1 MRRLIVNADDLG
13 ISAPRTHGIFQCMEE
28 GVVRSATLIVN
39 MPDSLNAARKIKER
53 DRTAGLHINLT
64 EGSPRTAE
72 QDVHSLL
79 DARGYF
85 MGRDRLD
92 QAFEEGVVKK
102 EHLEREI
109 RAQIEWFLD
118 NAGAPT
124 HIDSHH
130 HIHVHPQIAPL
141 LGPILNRYGI
151 SAIRVPLEITERMA
165 WEISPERTAYIERIN
180 QRARKAK
187 PIFESADL
195 RTTDHFRG
203 LALSGEAG
211 AKRLRSLLTALPEG
225 TTEFMVHPGACD
237 PLGDDFSRDPQRE
250 TERNMLLDPELPGLL
265 RSRGIELIGFGDL

>member
-39 MPDSLNAARKIKER
+39 MPDSLNAARRLNER
-53 DRTAGLHINLT
+53 SIPAGLHINLT
-64 EGSPRTAE
+64 EGSALTPE

-92 QAFEEGVVKK
+92 QAFDEGVVEK

-109 RAQIEWFLD
+109 RTQIEWFLD
-118 NAGAPT
+118 NADAPT
-124 HIDSHH
+124 HCDSHH
-130 HIHVHPQIAPL
+130 HIHVHPQVAPL

-151 SAIRVPLEITERMA
+151 SAIRVPLEIMERMA
-165 WEISPERTAYIERIN
+165 WEITPERTAYIERIHE
-180 QRARKAK
+180 QARKAK

-203 LALSGEAG
+203 LALLGEAG

-225 TTEFMVHPGACD
+225 TTELMVHPGACD

-250 TERNMLLDPELPGLL
+250 TERNMLLDPELPGML
-265 RSRGIELIGFGDL
+265 RSRGIELMGYGDL

>member
-13 ISAPRTHGIFQCMEE
+13 ITAPRTHGIFQCMEE

-39 MPDSLNAARKIKER
+39 MADSLNAARRLKESSIP
-53 DRTAGLHINLT
+53 AGLHINLT
-64 EGSPRTAE
+64 EGSALTPE
-72 QDVHSLL
+72 KDVATLL

-85 MGRDRLD
+85 LGRDRLH
-92 QAFEEGVVKK
+92 QAFDDGVVKK

-124 HIDSHH
+124 HCDSHH
-130 HIHVHPQIAPL
+130 HLHIHPQVAPL

-151 SAIRVPLEITERMA
+151 SAIRVPLEITERLA
-165 WEISPERTAYIERIN
+165 WEITPERTAFIGKIN
-180 QRARKAK
+180 EQARAAK

-211 AKRLRSLLTALPEG
+211 AKRLRSLLMALPEG
-225 TTEFMVHPGACD
+225 TTELMVHPGACD
-237 PLGDDFSRDPQRE
+237 PLGDEFSRDPQRE
-250 TERNMLLDPELPGLL
+250 TERNMLLDPELPALL